1 MKNKLFY
8 LFGAAFLLC
17 SISTFTACS
26 DDNDEPIVEVPGDDD
41 GKGDDGK
48 DDDGKDDVINLNGS
62 YDDKTLKMTYNG
74 EELTGKRVTFTADE
88 KLEKATILLSG
99 VEKDLTDMLGGLI
112 GELKFTTNSP
122 IPGEK
127 EIKLE
132 DVTLTANADGTY
144 SFEGKDENSNRTMLY
159 KGTVKKDEMSI
170 EITNTLANQELAG
183 TWNLGP
189 LRYSMLEEMS
199 APTSSPLW
207 INWDTENNINAGV
220 IEGIPFDMNPNSLF
234 SWIFYIGDDAFLQMM
249 GISGVDVRIQQWIKN
264 LLQSVTVQ
272 PNGCMFATYSYSG
285 DLNNPAWSSEMGHN
299 IIRYYHGEE
308 PNQVYIEANADFILS
323 AIGGLLTRTR
333 ADNEQDL
340 AVILKPLIDALKP
353 AIEKGFPCTYE
364 ITGDIMRINLDGKFT
379 QSVLIELVNVINTPM
394 IYDMVMGL
402 IDGDPSLQTYK
413 PNIVTA
419 LQTLPNALKYKDSS
433 LTTPCEYV
441 KVGFELVKTAE

>member
-1 MKNKLFY
+1 MRNKLFY

-26 DDNDEPIVEVPGDDD
+26 DDENEPVVEVPGDD
-41 GKGDDGK
+41 
-48 DDDGKDDVINLNGS
+48 VIDLNGS

-127 EIKLE
+127 EISLK
-132 DVTLTANADGTY
+132 DVALTANADGTY

-170 EITNTLANQELAG
+170 EITNTLANQELAD

-189 LRYSMLEEMS
+189 LRYSILEEIT
-199 APTSSPLW
+199 APISSPLW
-207 INWDTENNINAGV
+207 INWDTENNIDAGV
-220 IEGIPFDMNPNSLF
+220 IEGISFDMNPNSLF
-234 SWIFYIGDDAFLQMM
+234 SWIFYIGDDIFLQMM
-249 GISGVDVRIQQWIKN
+249 GISGVDVRIQKWIKN

-299 IIRYYHGEE
+299 IIRYYYGEE
-308 PNQVYIEANADFILS
+308 PNKVYIEANADFILS

-333 ADNEQDL
+333 ADNEDL
-340 AVILKPLIDALKP
+340 AVIVKPLIDALKP

-364 ITGDIMRINLDGKFT
+364 ITGDKMKINLDGKFT
-379 QSVLIELVNVINTPM
+379 QSVLIELVNIINTPV
-394 IYDMVMGL
+394 IYDMIMGL
-402 IDGDPSLQTYK
+402 IDGDPSLQAYK
-413 PNIVTA
+413 TNIETA
-419 LQTLPNALKYKDSS
+419 LQTLPNALKYKDKS